1 MQTGPFFHLLNR
13 RPPSSSVVSSAPP
26 PAVANLGI
34 PNPVCSQKRPSAQAD
49 CFRWLPRVDVE
60 GLLGGEVHCLEAVDS
75 HPKVVSSFLATWDAW
90 LKTRDVPN
98 YISQPFRAQT
108 WAHLRPLWVRQGAAA
123 CRTPV
128 RAGSPSP
135 AFSVGPRVRETG
147 GAGQCP
153 GGRAGRG
160 GPRPSRV
167 GRAPSRHRPP
177 RSANRCGGAA
187 PGLERERDWPAR
199 RPGRGAGEAS
209 AVSAVIREGKVPC
222 AESRAGARSYGGRS
236 GRAGPAGRAV
246 AEEDP

>member
-1 MQTGPFFHLLNR
+1 MD
-13 RPPSSSVVSSAPP
+13 
-26 PAVANLGI
+26 I
-34 PNPVCSQKRPSAQAD
+34 
-49 CFRWLPRVDVE
+49 E
-60 GLLGGEVHCLEAVDS
+60 GLLGDEVHCLVAVDS

-90 LKTRDVPN
+90 LKTGDVPN

-108 WAHLRPLWVRQGAAA
+108 WAHFGPLRVCLGAAA

-135 AFSVGPRVRETG
+135 AFSVEPRVRETG
-147 GAGQCP
+147 GGGGQCP
-153 GGRAGRG
+153 GGSAGRG

-167 GRAPSRHRPP
+167 GQAPSRHRPP
-177 RSANRCGGAA
+177 RAANRCGGAA

-199 RPGRGAGEAS
+199 GPGRGAGEAS

-236 GRAGPAGRAV
+236 GRAGPVGR